1 MAIFDFLGGLVG
13 GLLDFG
19 GGKASNEAN
28 AREAAANREFQ
39 RHMSN
44 TAYRRSLYD
53 MRQAGLN
60 PILAYQRG
68 GASTPSGAQA
78 VMRNPMERA
87 PQHAANVTNALR
99 TRAEIEN
106 LKANTALTAE
116 KLETERTIQAA
127 NTANSAFTAARTI
140 TEGYQPAQI
149 GANTAL
155 VTQKTAT
162 EANNTKVAEA
172 TYHKISTEWEKGF
185 YEISKAEAEAVV
197 ADLQRKIDET
207 DLGTTLALLRRL
219 GVNPAQLGG
228 QILDLIPGKKAF
240 SIGKA
245 LTESPNLNRRSGR

>member
-19 GGKASNEAN
+19 GGKAANEAN

-39 RHMSN
+39 RDMSN

-68 GASTPSGAQA
+68 GASTPTGAQA

-87 PQHAANVTNALR
+87 PQHAANVTSALR
-99 TRAEIEN
+99 TRAEIKN
-106 LKANTALTAE
+106 LEANTALTAE

-127 NTANSAFTAARTI
+127 NTANSALTAARTI

-162 EANNTKVAEA
+162 EVNNTNVAQA
-172 TYHKISTEWEKGF
+172 TFQKIA
-185 YEISKAEAEAVV
+185 AEGDAAIYKITSAQAQSV
-197 ADLQRKIDET
+197 ADFLQMQVDQGS
-207 DLGTTLALLRRL
+207 LGETLAYLRRL
-219 GVNPAQLGG
+219 GISPATLGAQL
-228 QILDLIPGKKAF
+228 LEMVPGKKAF

-245 LTESPNLNRRSGR
+245 LTESPNLYRRNGR